1 MTLLLLLAVA
11 WMIRDTLRL
20 RRTYL
25 DERAQYRRA
34 ELRDRTILAII
45 DGRRARSA

>member
-1 MTLLLLLAVA
+1 MLALVLVGVA
-11 WMIRDTLRL
+11 WLLHDTLRL

-34 ELRDRTILAII
+34 ELRDRTILAVI
-45 DGRRARSA
+45 DGRRG